1 MKRYEPYIECCGSD
15 FEHVALKELDSGSV
29 VTYEDAAR
37 IIAQRDR
44 LLQLVS
50 DMLPYVELCDHEGT
64 NAEELREEYPE
75 SAAVIDA
82 LRARALAELDKEK
95 QS

>member
-1 MKRYEPYIECCGSD
+1 MKRYIMADMHG
-15 FEHVALKELDSGSV
+15 HLKECPNGTLCF
-29 VTYEDAAR
+29 YEDASR